1 MSPDRKALLEY
12 VWSNL
17 YAERCRCGRCD
28 CASSNPVELARRVLV
43 GFGRS
48 FAQLQHLERGRAEV
62 YVELRKNAK
71 ERVGR
76 ELGWPETQAAHE
88 RNARRFARAAQR
100 MYRLSIGWPP
110 FIAHPEES

>member
-28 CASSNPVELARRVLV
+28 CASSNLVELARRALG

-48 FAQLQHLERGRAEV
+48 FTLLQRFERGRAEV
-62 YVELRKNAK
+62 YVELRKNA
-71 ERVGR
+71 EESISR
-76 ELGWPETQAAHE
+76 ELGWPEAQAAHE
-88 RNARRFARAAQR
+88 RNARRFGRAAQR
-100 MYRLSIGWPP
+100 MRRLSRGWPP
-110 FIAHPEES
+110 FVAHPEGS